1 MADSEA
7 HGTDNDVLTDVPGV
21 SGARGRGG
29 DADGTPTARR
39 QDRRNAAPTSLEIRR
54 DRFALN
60 VAHDT
65 HRR

>member
-1 MADSEA
+1 VAAVE
-7 HGTDNDVLTDVPGV
+7 
-21 SGARGRGG
+21 
-29 DADGTPTARR
+29 TPTARR
-39 QDRRNAAPTSLEIRR
+39 QHAARTDVTRPPTSLEIRR